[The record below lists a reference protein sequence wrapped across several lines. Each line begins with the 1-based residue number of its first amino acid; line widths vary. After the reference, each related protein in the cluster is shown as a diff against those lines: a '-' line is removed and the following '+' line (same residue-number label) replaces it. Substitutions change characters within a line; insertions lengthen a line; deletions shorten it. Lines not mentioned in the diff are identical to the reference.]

1 MNLKS
6 VAVAPIRIPP
16 PLSNPSFH
24 EPEVLPGIEL
34 VGAALD
40 VSEWQYR
47 KQVLISAASAQQV
60 EIDLDLLAHAQPGF
74 ADVRLLRGSNQ
85 VPYIIERTTI
95 SRWLALT
102 AAATNDAKNPR
113 LSRWN
118 LHLPRAHLPLERLS
132 FTARTPL
139 FERSMSLYED
149 LADERGD
156 AYRHELGTGSWRQT
170 PVRTTKDFSLM
181 FESAPRSDT
190 LFLETENGDNPP
202 IELEKFQAA
211 YPATRLLFKAQP
223 GGELFLYYGN
233 PRILPPRYD
242 LSLVAN
248 QLLASK
254 KDVASLSAEEQLK
267 KVSWRENQMP
277 GQGGMF
283 FWAILAVVVVGLLL
297 LISRLLP
304 KSPPPRA

>member
-1 MNLKS
+1 MTISVALMAGDSIREQTIGQGVIFRVNVPGHTPSENLSVPLENEIHSRELVMFIKNGDTPPLPISGVRVERRPVYLVFLARQPGAFYILTGNSHCEAPRYDLAALNMNLKS

-102 AAATNDAKNPR
+102 AAATNDAK
-113 LSRWN
+113 
-118 LHLPRAHLPLERLS
+118 
-132 FTARTPL
+132 T
-139 FERSMSLYED
+139 
-149 LADERGD
+149 RG
-156 AYRHELGTGSWRQT
+156 
-170 PVRTTKDFSLM
+170 
-181 FESAPRSDT
+181 
-190 LFLETENGDNPP
+190 
-202 IELEKFQAA
+202 
-211 YPATRLLFKAQP
+211 
-223 GGELFLYYGN
+223 
-233 PRILPPRYD
+233 
-242 LSLVAN
+242 
-248 QLLASK
+248 
-254 KDVASLSAEEQLK
+254 
-267 KVSWRENQMP
+267 
-277 GQGGMF
+277 
-283 FWAILAVVVVGLLL
+283 
-297 LISRLLP
+297 
-304 KSPPPRA
+304 